1 MNGIKASVTTAILL
15 AFVAGVGAGAWVSDL
30 RAAPTRPTSLSIERR
45 VKAWT
50 DRHELTPSEVRR
62 LRDVLLRY
70 DADRKRILSELSK
83 DEWTRLN
90 QLRTDSRKDI
100 DLILSNG
107 GTAPA
112 SGG

>member
-1 MNGIKASVTTAILL
+1 VNGIKGAVTAAILL

-30 RAAPTRPTSLSIERR
+30 RAAPARPTSVSIERR
-45 VKAWT
+45 VQSWT
-50 DRHELTPSEVRR
+50 EKHEMTPSQQRR

-70 DADRKRILSELSK
+70 DADRRRILSELSK
-83 DEWTRLN
+83 DEWARLN

-100 DLILSNG
+100 DRILEDG
-107 GTAPA
+107 HTAPA